1 MRQSINR
8 VEQNSSE
15 SYDDLKKQ
23 LMDEIIT
30 VTENKQDLS
39 DIKKEIKKA
48 KKTTLRAEQD
58 YAYGK
63 ALLKASSESPEME
76 YVRKLKENF
85 TAQLNALK
93 TKV

>member
-48 KKTTLRAEQD
+48 EQD

-63 ALLKASSESPEME
+63 ALVKASSESPEME